1 MPAIIQTIWKY
12 KQLFIHLKNENFHV
26 HPNNKVSIAVE
37 SIIII
42 IIKIIIIIIIIIIT
56 TIIIIIKYEE
66 KSKQ

>member
-37 SIIII
+37 SITIMIII
-42 IIKIIIIIIIIIIT
+42 IILTTTTTTTIIIIIIIN
-56 TIIIIIKYEE
+56 EE

>member
-37 SIIII
+37 SITIMIII
-42 IIKIIIIIIIIIIT
+42 IILTTTTTT
-56 TIIIIIKYEE
+56 TIIIIIIKNEE